1 MPLFMDKDQFYW
13 EVRHLNYVNA
23 LMTIKISMQR
33 SYVDEPSRELSY
45 LYSTPD
51 WLTKFKEFSF
61 TKYGHNSSSRIE
73 GASS

>member
-1 MPLFMDKDQFYW
+1 MPLFMDKDHFYW

-33 SYVDEPSRELSY
+33 SYIDDPSRELSY
-45 LYSTPD
+45 LYPTPD
-51 WLTKFKEFSF
+51 WLTNFKEFSF
-61 TKYGHNSSSRIE
+61 KESGHNSSFGIE